1 MPLRRNRLM
10 IWIFGTLGV
19 VTVAA
24 AAGVADYR
32 YEQHDV
38 RKRAEAITG
47 GNIDRGERAFTAYGC
62 GGCHSV
68 LGVTQAQGQVGPPLD
83 GVGGRAMIAGKLEN
97 KPGNLIRWIMDP
109 QRLSPGTAMPDLAV
123 TERDARD
130 ISAFLYTQS

>member
-32 YEQHDV
+32 YEQHDL

-47 GNIDRGERAFTAYGC
+47 GHIDRGERAFSAYGC

-68 LGVTQAQGQVGPPLD
+68 IGVSQAQGRVGPPLD

-97 KPGNLIRWIMDP
+97 KPDNLVRWIMDP
-109 QRLSPGTAMPDLAV
+109 QRFSPGTAMPDLGV
-123 TERDARD
+123 GERAARD